1 MRASWDQSHQIVG
14 LILLD
19 APFCATLELAA
30 NTLADGHAELAQ
42 RLARSGGVPPCSP
55 GTGLSWLLKRRTREG
70 TLERVVSAAVAA
82 VADLSRVKTQW
93 LPEGPGHRDPR

>member
-19 APFCATLELAA
+19 AQFCATLELAA

-42 RLARSGGVPPCSP
+42 RLARSGGVPPCST
-55 GTGLSWLLKRRTREG
+55 GTELPWLLKRRTREG

-82 VADLSRVKTQW
+82 GADLSRVKTQG